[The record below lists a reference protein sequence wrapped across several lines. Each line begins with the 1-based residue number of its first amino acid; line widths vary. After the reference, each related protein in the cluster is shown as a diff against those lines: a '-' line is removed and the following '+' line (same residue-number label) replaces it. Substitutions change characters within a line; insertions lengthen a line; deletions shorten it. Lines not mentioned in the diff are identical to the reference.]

1 MPQPIDNI
9 DLEFLSD
16 TERDLIL
23 EVLRRDEELRQ
34 AEEQRIRKLKTEL
47 LEIKRK
53 GAKRGSQRYSQ
64 RSCARCHGSLS
75 LLAFSSNQCS
85 HCRHLVCGKCRT
97 SLADGSWLCTVCFKE
112 SDLRKSTGDWFYNLR
127 VNRFSTT
134 PGHELVRSSLR
145 KRPPLKNYVT
155 MGDVL
160 LKQSESSRGP
170 PVPVPRQKVGA
181 IGNRPSSENSG
192 SLNSLAS
199 FETKDGPLSEYS
211 GSIASTSS
219 YERKGIDG
227 LFKPSQS
234 DTESAEIF
242 SLTSSKTGTE
252 SGRVTP
258 DLSKRAILPPNYNQS
273 SGTLLPDAVSEI
285 KQAAPSQE
293 FDVDKL
299 FKKSVKRVQNSP
311 DVVNSGPDGCDQPD
325 SSEFSGD
332 TKVPEI
338 KQVIPNPQFD
348 VDKQFEK
355 RVEHIENPPED
366 VKYELDVCDQSN
378 TYESLMDF
386 KSQVFNS
393 QVLEIKQATPNLEFD
408 IEKLKEGI
416 KNIEKPPEYV
426 NDELDVYD
434 QYPLY
439 ESLNDIKSQ
448 FDQGFDTQVPEIK
461 RAIPNPEFDLDIK
474 SIKNIENPE
483 YVNLE
488 LDVCDESHT
497 YESLYDIKSQLVQ
510 GLDTQVPEIDQT
522 SPNPEFRVE
531 TNVQP
536 VESSPECVNYGLD
549 VCVQSSTY
557 VSQEEIESTI
567 IQGLVRQ
574 VPEIK
579 RAVPNPEFD
588 LDIKSVKNIENPEY
602 ANLELDVCD
611 ESHTYESLYEIKS
624 QLVQGLDTQVPE
636 IDQTIPNP
644 EFRVETNV
652 QPVESPPE
660 CLNYGLDVCI
670 QSSTYVSQEE
680 IESTIIQGLDRQVS
694 EKNQVSASPQFDVD
708 ELYTKCV
715 KHVEEPPESVK
726 HGLDSCDQTVTHA
739 VPVAVKRQF
748 PQGSDMQ
755 VPEIKQASPQPEFN
769 VEQECIKNIE
779 NPPECVKYEP
789 DVCDRPGSFKR
800 PVPAKRHFLQGLET
814 QVPDIKHVCPS
825 PELDAK
831 KLFKRSVTRTQN
843 PPEHQSALD
852 LHENRDTLVIPMGNR
867 SQSVPDLEMQ
877 EAEEED
883 IDSLVDN
890 HLSAMASS
898 SSRSTSMT
906 SIYSGSGD
914 NFSLDIRGEVIFTMY
929 YDDDNQSLQ
938 VLIKEC
944 RKLTFGDTVRQT
956 TNPYVK
962 CYLLPDKSRQ
972 SKRKTTIKRHTC
984 DPVYEETFKYS
995 IRRNQLLTRS
1005 MLISVWHHGHLSSN
1019 PFLGEVEIAL
1029 DCYDLDS
1036 RMEECMALMTK
1047 APCCIPATAFNQ
1059 FKGELVISL
1068 KYVTPKGPQMQKT
1081 KSFSLIP
1088 PGKKVVEVAGG
1099 ELHVLIKEAKNLI
1112 AMKGTGGTSDSF
1124 VKGYLFPSKSKTNKR
1139 KTPVVKKNLNPHY
1152 GHTFVY
1158 KELTLDQLKTM
1169 CLELTVWDKEP
1180 MLSNEFLGG
1189 VRLSSG
1195 EGSVKIGNNN
1205 VGMDSVGE
1213 EVSLWQKM
1221 MQYPDSW
1228 AEGSLPLRTT
1238 MRKKKDK

>member
-273 SGTLLPDAVSEI
+273 SGTLLPDAVGIHSSSTDSNTVSEI

-332 TKVPEI
+332 TK
-338 KQVIPNPQFD
+338 
-348 VDKQFEK
+348 
-355 RVEHIENPPED
+355 
-366 VKYELDVCDQSN
+366 
-378 TYESLMDF
+378 
-386 KSQVFNS
+386 
-393 QVLEIKQATPNLEFD
+393 VLEIKQATPNLEFD

>member
-273 SGTLLPDAVSEI
+273 SGTLLPDAVGIHSSSTDSNTVSEI

-338 KQVIPNPQFD
+338 K
-348 VDKQFEK
+348 
-355 RVEHIENPPED
+355 
-366 VKYELDVCDQSN
+366 
-378 TYESLMDF
+378 
-386 KSQVFNS
+386 
-393 QVLEIKQATPNLEFD
+393 
-408 IEKLKEGI
+408 
-416 KNIEKPPEYV
+416 
-426 NDELDVYD
+426 
-434 QYPLY
+434 
-439 ESLNDIKSQ
+439 
-448 FDQGFDTQVPEIK
+448 

-474 SIKNIENPE
+474 SI
-483 YVNLE
+483 
-488 LDVCDESHT
+488 
-497 YESLYDIKSQLVQ
+497 
-510 GLDTQVPEIDQT
+510 
-522 SPNPEFRVE
+522 
-531 TNVQP
+531 
-536 VESSPECVNYGLD
+536 
-549 VCVQSSTY
+549 
-557 VSQEEIESTI
+557 
-567 IQGLVRQ
+567 
-574 VPEIK
+574 
-579 RAVPNPEFD
+579 
-588 LDIKSVKNIENPEY
+588 KNIENPEY

>member
-273 SGTLLPDAVSEI
+273 SGTLLPDAVGIHSSSTDSNTVSEI

-332 TKVPEI
+332 TK
-338 KQVIPNPQFD
+338 FD

>member
-273 SGTLLPDAVSEI
+273 SGTLLPDAVGIHSSSTDSNTVSEI

-355 RVEHIENPPED
+355 RVEHIENPPD

-393 QVLEIKQATPNLEFD
+393 
-408 IEKLKEGI
+408 
-416 KNIEKPPEYV
+416 
-426 NDELDVYD
+426 
-434 QYPLY
+434 
-439 ESLNDIKSQ
+439 
-448 FDQGFDTQVPEIK
+448 
-461 RAIPNPEFDLDIK
+461 
-474 SIKNIENPE
+474 
-483 YVNLE
+483 
-488 LDVCDESHT
+488 
-497 YESLYDIKSQLVQ
+497 
-510 GLDTQVPEIDQT
+510 
-522 SPNPEFRVE
+522 
-531 TNVQP
+531 
-536 VESSPECVNYGLD
+536 
-549 VCVQSSTY
+549 
-557 VSQEEIESTI
+557 
-567 IQGLVRQ
+567 Q

>member
-273 SGTLLPDAVSEI
+273 SGTLLPDAVGIHSSSTDSNTVSEI

-332 TKVPEI
+332 TK
-338 KQVIPNPQFD
+338 FD

-355 RVEHIENPPED
+355 RVEHIENPPD

>member
-273 SGTLLPDAVSEI
+273 SGTLLPDAVGIHSSSTDSNTVSEI

-393 QVLEIKQATPNLEFD
+393 QV
-408 IEKLKEGI
+408 
-416 KNIEKPPEYV
+416 
-426 NDELDVYD
+426 
-434 QYPLY
+434 
-439 ESLNDIKSQ
+439 
-448 FDQGFDTQVPEIK
+448 PEIK

-474 SIKNIENPE
+474 SI
-483 YVNLE
+483 
-488 LDVCDESHT
+488 
-497 YESLYDIKSQLVQ
+497 
-510 GLDTQVPEIDQT
+510 
-522 SPNPEFRVE
+522 
-531 TNVQP
+531 
-536 VESSPECVNYGLD
+536 
-549 VCVQSSTY
+549 
-557 VSQEEIESTI
+557 
-567 IQGLVRQ
+567 
-574 VPEIK
+574 
-579 RAVPNPEFD
+579 
-588 LDIKSVKNIENPEY
+588 KNIENPEY

>member
-273 SGTLLPDAVSEI
+273 SGTLLPDAVGIHSSSTDSNTVSEI

-448 FDQGFDTQVPEIK
+448 FDQGFDT
-461 RAIPNPEFDLDIK
+461 
-474 SIKNIENPE
+474 
-483 YVNLE
+483 
-488 LDVCDESHT
+488 
-497 YESLYDIKSQLVQ
+497 
-510 GLDTQVPEIDQT
+510 
-522 SPNPEFRVE
+522 
-531 TNVQP
+531 
-536 VESSPECVNYGLD
+536 
-549 VCVQSSTY
+549 
-557 VSQEEIESTI
+557 
-567 IQGLVRQ
+567 Q

>member
-273 SGTLLPDAVSEI
+273 SGTLLPDAVGIHSSSTDSNTVSEI

-393 QVLEIKQATPNLEFD
+393 
-408 IEKLKEGI
+408 
-416 KNIEKPPEYV
+416 
-426 NDELDVYD
+426 
-434 QYPLY
+434 
-439 ESLNDIKSQ
+439 
-448 FDQGFDTQVPEIK
+448 
-461 RAIPNPEFDLDIK
+461 
-474 SIKNIENPE
+474 
-483 YVNLE
+483 
-488 LDVCDESHT
+488 
-497 YESLYDIKSQLVQ
+497 
-510 GLDTQVPEIDQT
+510 
-522 SPNPEFRVE
+522 
-531 TNVQP
+531 
-536 VESSPECVNYGLD
+536 
-549 VCVQSSTY
+549 
-557 VSQEEIESTI
+557 
-567 IQGLVRQ
+567 Q

>member
-273 SGTLLPDAVSEI
+273 SGTLLPDAVGIHSSSTDSNTVSEI

-332 TKVPEI
+332 TK
-338 KQVIPNPQFD
+338 
-348 VDKQFEK
+348 
-355 RVEHIENPPED
+355 
-366 VKYELDVCDQSN
+366 
-378 TYESLMDF
+378 
-386 KSQVFNS
+386 
-393 QVLEIKQATPNLEFD
+393 
-408 IEKLKEGI
+408 
-416 KNIEKPPEYV
+416 
-426 NDELDVYD
+426 
-434 QYPLY
+434 
-439 ESLNDIKSQ
+439 
-448 FDQGFDTQVPEIK
+448 
-461 RAIPNPEFDLDIK
+461 
-474 SIKNIENPE
+474 
-483 YVNLE
+483 
-488 LDVCDESHT
+488 
-497 YESLYDIKSQLVQ
+497 
-510 GLDTQVPEIDQT
+510 
-522 SPNPEFRVE
+522 
-531 TNVQP
+531 
-536 VESSPECVNYGLD
+536 
-549 VCVQSSTY
+549 
-557 VSQEEIESTI
+557 
-567 IQGLVRQ
+567 